1 MATKQCKQIRSK
13 IKNIKTDNHVVKSLR
28 QLMYEV
34 TVTYGYVL
42 KIECDVF
49 IFVFEFLRLVIRLD
63 HDDAGYIRPLLGLIQ
78 VRSAEWRVEW

>member
-63 HDDAGYIRPLLGLIQ
+63 HDDARLRPWSTSGIDS
-78 VRSAEWRVEW
+78 SAEYGEW